1 MFDDL
6 DAENASVLP
15 EGSPREPD
23 SHSITFAPSGT
34 PPLIGAPW
42 SYVVRGDNQSSGTPQ
57 DIGALVSGLWRAH
70 MAILFMEPSPH
81 HPVLEAPW
89 ASAVPKGGDVTS
101 SEVNVKRLP
110 SSLSLLARAVTA

>member
-6 DAENASVLP
+6 DPASASVFP

-23 SHSITFAPSGT
+23 AHPITFATSGT

-57 DIGALVSGLWRAH
+57 DIGALVSRC
-70 MAILFMEPSPH
+70 
-81 HPVLEAPW
+81 
-89 ASAVPKGGDVTS
+89 TS
-101 SEVNVKRLP
+101 TP
-110 SSLSLLARAVTA
+110 ASLSA